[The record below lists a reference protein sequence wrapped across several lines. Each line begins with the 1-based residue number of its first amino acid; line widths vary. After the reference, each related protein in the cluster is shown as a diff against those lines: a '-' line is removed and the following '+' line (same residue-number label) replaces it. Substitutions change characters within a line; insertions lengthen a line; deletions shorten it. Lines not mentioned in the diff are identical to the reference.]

1 MTLWLVAIGAGLA
14 TALLQYGVPFGDGRG
29 RALPPALLRALAI
42 AVLVALILDAPLG
55 RARMLAPFAALDASA
70 SWGRGRDSSAWVAA
84 RGRVRAAHPE
94 STFAFGDS
102 VRAAPAGDGLPG
114 DLASAVRPAVD
125 RALAAGR
132 SLVVVTDGEL
142 DDPSA
147 LQALPPG
154 SRVEVLPRPARR
166 DGALVA
172 LDAPRA
178 AVGGDT
184 VDVRASIIAGAAG
197 SGRGTLDL
205 QVDGRRV
212 AGAPLD
218 SLAPFGERSVV
229 LRLRIPT
236 ADGISLLR
244 AVVATDGDTEPR
256 NDTLTTPLE
265 VSAAAGAVFVSTS
278 PDYDARY
285 ALSVLRGAL
294 SIPTRGYLRVAPNVW
309 RLDGTLAPV
318 AEEDV
323 RRAAR
328 NAPLVII
335 HGDTLALG
343 RPREA
348 TRGTLALLA
357 PPAGEVAADWYVTG
371 APASPVAG
379 ALSGIPWD
387 SLPPIA
393 VSPAAARG
401 AWQALEARQG
411 RRGDRRIVA
420 TGTEEP
426 RRAVTVGASGLWR
439 WQFRGGVSA
448 DAYATLW
455 GSIFDWLA
463 AERSDVRPALPAD
476 PVVRGGESVRWRRG
490 AGSDTV
496 VALTLALRGAE
507 APAGRRAPAGT
518 SAAAPARLD
527 TLVLHFPPGATLA
540 ESRPLAPG
548 IYDVRVPG
556 GTAVLAVNASREL
569 IPRPPTVRPG
579 RVGAG
584 AALADAPRARNASW
598 AYLFVVAALC
608 AEWLLRRRLGLR

>member
-1 MTLWLVAIGAGLA
+1 MILWLVAVGAGLA
-14 TALLQYGVPFGDGRG
+14 TALLQYGAPFGAGRG
-29 RALPPALLRALAI
+29 RTLLPAILRTLAI

-55 RARMLAPFAALDASA
+55 RARVLPPFAALDGSA
-70 SWGRGRDSSAWVAA
+70 SWMRGSDSAAWRAA
-84 RGRVRAAHPE
+84 RSRARAAAAE
-94 STFAFGDS
+94 STFVFGDS
-102 VRAAPAGDGLPG
+102 VRAAPADASPS

-142 DDPSA
+142 DDPAA

-154 SRVEVLPRPARR
+154 SSVDVLPRPARR
-166 DGALVA
+166 DGALLV

-184 VDVRASIIAGAAG
+184 VDVRASVVAGAAG
-197 SGRGTLDL
+197 SGRGTVDL
-205 QVDGRRV
+205 FIDGRRV
-212 AGAPLD
+212 GAAPLD
-218 SLAPFGERSVV
+218 SLAPFGERSIV
-229 LRLRIPT
+229 LRARVPD
-236 ADGISLLR
+236 ADGIALVR
-244 AVVATDGDTEPR
+244 AVLAADGDAEPR

-294 SIPTRGYLRVAPNVW
+294 AIPTRGYLRVAPGVW
-309 RLDGTLAPV
+309 RLDGTLAPA

-323 RRAAR
+323 RRAVR
-328 NAPLVII
+328 VAPLVII

-343 RPREA
+343 RPREV
-348 TRGTLALLA
+348 TRGTLALIA
-357 PPAGEVAADWYVTG
+357 PPADSVTADWYVTS
-371 APASPVAG
+371 APSSPVVG

-393 VSPAAARG
+393 VSPTVPRG

-411 RRGDRRIVA
+411 RRGDRRIVV

-439 WQFRGGVSA
+439 WQFRGGASA

-463 AERSDVRPALPAD
+463 AERTDVRPALPAD
-476 PVVRGGESVRWRRG
+476 QLVRSGEPVRWRRG

-496 VALTLALRGAE
+496 VALALTLRRGQR
-507 APAGRRAPAGT
+507 AGGGAPAGT
-518 SAAAPARLD
+518 PSATPVPAD
-527 TLVLHFPPGATLA
+527 TVVLRFPPGATLA
-540 ESRPLAPG
+540 ESRPLPAG
-548 IYDVRVPG
+548 VYDVRVPG
-556 GTAVLAVNASREL
+556 GAAVLAVNASREL
-569 IPRPPTVRPG
+569 IPRQPTVRAG

-584 AALADAPRARNASW
+584 AALGDAPRARSASW
-598 AYLFVVAALC
+598 AYLLVVAALC
-608 AEWLLRRRLGLR
+608 AEWLFRRRLGLR